1 MQANEF
7 LDTIFDSLADDEYV
21 CVSRAIEKKDDTGFW
36 FKSFKRDARQWRKW
50 KPEEQAQAWYFCV
63 STVDGALNDKGTMI
77 ARGRANLKR
86 YHCIVLDDI
95 GTKVTPPPVE
105 PSWKVTTS
113 MVDGQPSQQWGYCLD
128 PGDDW
133 GLYEAV
139 VEWCAAQGWSDA
151 GAGGSYRLMR
161 VPGSANLKPGR
172 QEYRANVTESEWS
185 VWSLAE
191 FMEDMGCDAE
201 ALDVRDVTV
210 AARTGGAVAME
221 GIDPLLDWL
230 TDNGHVVRDDGS
242 DWVTVVCPWADTHTT
257 GENTAG
263 YSPLGRGS
271 GVYVQT
277 RAFKCL
283 HEHCVERK
291 LTKFREWAGRLG
303 APSVSGYDPLPWLQD
318 KYVYVEKGMLFVDLH
333 QRTIGGTWEWT
344 VPEWQNKYSEFVSV
358 PGSANPVSMKAAFLR
373 SDKSKRAVD
382 LCYQPVARGLDTGL
396 VTNNEQCNVNMYV
409 PPNHKETDDTPHV
422 FLDHVEFLLP
432 DLWHREIFL
441 NWLAQKIQQPASRSY
456 AVVMVA
462 DGKQGTGRSW
472 LKDMLI
478 EVLQSGINSAT
489 MPQLYGSGTSSQE
502 NFTKWKSECQYLVVE
517 ESHDQGMSRDDYFYG
532 YETFKR
538 NCDTKPTKNEDINV
552 KYGRISK
559 ETLFYNV
566 LIFSNHTDAMVI
578 PSEDRRITVLEN
590 PTEIKDYDYYTRLMG
605 ALNTQEPRRVFWYLM
620 RRKLES
626 NFGEWGDALDSPER
640 YNHITPPKTPA
651 RQRMIEDTR
660 APAESLAE
668 WIQENHA
675 PDIVTRATLKAA
687 IGAAARD
694 LDDDKNMR
702 EPGRLTKVLWR
713 KLRGLRP
720 DDAKNG
726 ARYVIEGKQSEV
738 RAIRN
743 QLKWEAQDMGRDT
756 EIIKAELA
764 RTGLPPNV
772 VKIRAG

>member
-1 MQANEF
+1 MDATEF
-7 LDTIFDSLADDEYV
+7 LNTIFDNLDDDEYV
-21 CVSRAIEKKDDTGFW
+21 CVSRATPKSDGTGVW
-36 FKSFKRDARQWRKW
+36 FKSFKLDARQWRKW

-63 STVDGALNDKGTMI
+63 STVNGELNDKQTMV
-77 ARGRANLKR
+77 ARGRKNLKH
-86 YHCIVLDDI
+86 YYCIVLDDI
-95 GTKVTPPPVE
+95 GTKGTPPHVE

-113 MVDGQPSQQWGYCLD
+113 IVDGQPSQQWGYCLD

-161 VPGSANLKPGR
+161 VPGSANMKPGR
-172 QEYRANVTESEWS
+172 QAYRTNVTASEWS

-191 FMEDMGCDAE
+191 FMQDMGCDAD
-201 ALDVRDVTV
+201 ALDVRDITV
-210 AARTGGAVAME
+210 AVKTGGAVAMD
-221 GIDPLLDWL
+221 GIDPMLDWL
-230 TDNGHVVRDDGS
+230 TDGGYVTKDGGGE
-242 DWVTVVCPWADTHTT
+242 WVTIICPWADTHTT

-283 HEHCVERK
+283 HEHCVDRK
-291 LTKFREWAGRLG
+291 LGKFREWASRLG

-344 VPEWQNKYSEFVSV
+344 VPEWQNKYSDYVTV
-358 PGSANPVSMKAAFLR
+358 PGSTNPVTMKTAFLR

-396 VTNNEQCNVNMYV
+396 VSNNEQANVNMYV
-409 PPNHKETDDTPHV
+409 PPNHKETDDEPHV
-422 FLDHVEFLLP
+422 FLEHIKYLLP
-432 DLWHREIFL
+432 DPWHCEIFL
-441 NWLAQKIQQPASRSY
+441 NWLAQKIQFPASRSY

-462 DGKQGTGRSW
+462 AGKQGTGRSW
-472 LKDMLI
+472 IKDMLI
-478 EVLQSGINSAT
+478 EVLQTGINSAT
-489 MPQLYGSGTSSQE
+489 MPQLYGCGTSSQE
-502 NFTKWKSECQYLVVE
+502 NFTKWKSECQYLIVE
-517 ESHDQGMSRDDYFYG
+517 ESRSNSMSRDDYYNG
-532 YETFKR
+532 YETFKT
-538 NCDTKPTKNEDINV
+538 NCDTKPTKNEDINI
-552 KYGRISK
+552 KYGRITK
-559 ETLFYNV
+559 ETLYYNV

-578 PSEDRRITVLEN
+578 RTEDRRTTVLEN

-605 ALNTQEPRRVFWYLM
+605 ALNTQEPRRVFWWLM
-620 RRKLES
+620 RRKLVS
-626 NFGEWGDALDSPER
+626 NWDEWGRRLNTPER
-640 YNHITPPKTPA
+640 YNHITPPKTAA

-660 APAESLAE
+660 APSEHLAE

-675 PDIVTRATLKAA
+675 PDLVTRTTLKTA
-687 IGAAARD
+687 IVMAARE

-702 EPGRLTKVLWR
+702 EPGQMTKMLWK
-713 KLRGLRP
+713 KLKTLRP

-726 ARYVIEGKQSEV
+726 ARYMIDGKQTEV
-738 RAIRN
+738 RAVRN
-743 QLKWEAQDMGRDT
+743 QEKWEKQDQGRDT
-756 EIIKAELA
+756 EIIKTELGKLLVA
-764 RTGLPPNV
+764 SNIV
-772 VKIRAG
+772 DFRAG